1 MAIRSKS
8 PRDELNEQPV
18 IVTPSDL
25 LPVDPAQADQ
35 DLTLRKVRKRP
46 VDQKL
51 LKASLDQAARTLLNQ
66 LERDFPLAEHLTE
79 FAEFD
84 PVENAM
90 RRHPGLARETAEDE
104 LRARG
109 F

>member
-1 MAIRSKS
+1 
-8 PRDELNEQPV
+8 
-18 IVTPSDL
+18 
-25 LPVDPAQADQ
+25 
-35 DLTLRKVRKRP
+35 
-46 VDQKL
+46 
-51 LKASLDQAARTLLNQ
+51 